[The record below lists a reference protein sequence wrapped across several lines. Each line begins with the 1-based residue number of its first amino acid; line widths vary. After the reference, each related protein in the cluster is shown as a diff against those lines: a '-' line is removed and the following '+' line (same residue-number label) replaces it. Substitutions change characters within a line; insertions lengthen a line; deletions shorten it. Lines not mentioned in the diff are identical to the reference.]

1 MTSNLIMLHP
11 AGSVPFAGTTTL
23 DAGTTDTGYT
33 FADLISG
40 SRSNMWRSTTSQT
53 ARVHTDMG
61 SGVTSIVAYYYL
73 ARADIYY
80 NNVRATTTG
89 KVILES
95 SPDDGSWTNELTETW
110 TTLYGPRGEDRVNV
124 FGTTSARRY
133 WRLTLTT
140 GDGATTSQHTLSKC
154 MFGTTY
160 DIGRDPE
167 YAIVHR
173 RAIKRPGARD
183 TAFTVECKWRG
194 ITDAKRATL
203 ISDVLKYKDVA
214 PLVLYETTD
223 NIFGGFKLLH
233 VFITDCKITPV
244 SQDQNDITMSFEECI

>member
-1 MTSNLIMLHP
+1 MLHP
-11 AGSVPFAGTTTL
+11 AGSIPFAGTTTI
-23 DAGTTDTGYT
+23 DSGATDTGYT
-33 FADLISG
+33 LADAISG
-40 SRSNMWRSTTSQT
+40 SRSNMWRSTSTVI
-53 ARVHTDMG
+53 ARIHTDLS
-61 SGVTSIVAYYYL
+61 SGVTSTCDYWYM
-73 ARADIYY
+73 ARADLYY
-80 NNVRATTTG
+80 NNIKATTTG
-89 KVILES
+89 RFYLQS
-95 SPDDGSWTNELTETW
+95 SPDDAAWTVRADNSITGQ
-110 TTLYGPRGEDRVNV
+110 YGPRTEDTFALVSNS
-124 FGTTSARRY
+124 GAYRY
-133 WRLTLTT
+133 WRVQLTT
-140 GDGATTSQHTLSKC
+140 ADGATTSKHTLSKV